1 MSLQKLS
8 VLERAA
14 KAYAT
19 RDESTTQELAEQI
32 YPEGKYPMVVS
43 ESYPLPLHLFSPR
56 LAAMLRRDEDHLD
69 ARKIWDLISCREN
82 IIRMITAT
90 EIERTAAESLG
101 KQLELLYPKEKDGD
115 LNTKRKQMIGY
126 MIKVLMELFG
136 YKVYRQRMQITTL
149 REGADPEKRKSNY
162 FYTASR
168 YVIMDTRDRD
178 LWLKEIEDPEVKAVF
193 KKLVD
198 LIIKGKTEYQKL
210 YAIEALT
217 GWDNIST
224 KGA

>member
-14 KAYAT
+14 KAYAAGN
-19 RDESTTQELAEQI
+19 ESSVQKLAEQI
-32 YPEGKYPMVVS
+32 YPESKYPMAVS

-69 ARKIWDLISCREN
+69 ARKIWDWISCREN

-101 KQLELLYPKEKDGD
+101 KQLEVLYPKEEDGD

-126 MIKVLMELFG
+126 MIKVVMELFG
-136 YKVYRQRMQITTL
+136 YKVYRGRMQITTL
-149 REGADPEKRKSNY
+149 REGADPKKRKSNY

-168 YVIMDTRDRD
+168 YVIMDTKDRD
-178 LWLKEIEDPEVKAVF
+178 LWLKEIEDPEQKAVF
-193 KKLVD
+193 KKLID

-217 GWDNIST
+217 GWDSIST

>member
-1 MSLQKLS
+1 MSLTKLS

-14 KAYAT
+14 KAYASGN
-19 RDESTTQELAEQI
+19 ESAAQELAEQI
-32 YPEGKYPMVVS
+32 YPDGKYPMVVS
-43 ESYPLPLHLFSPR
+43 DRYPLPLHLFSPR

-69 ARKIWDLISCREN
+69 ARKIWDFISCREN

-101 KQLELLYPKEKDGD
+101 KQLELLYPKEEDGD

-168 YVIMDTRDRD
+168 YVKMDDKDRD
-178 LWLKEIEDPEVKAVF
+178 LWLKEIDDPEVKAVF
-193 KKLVD
+193 KKLLD
-198 LIIKGKTEYQKL
+198 LIIEGKTKYQKL
-210 YAIEALT
+210 YDIEGLAYWDAI
-217 GWDNIST
+217 SS
-224 KGA
+224 KGV